1 MFTTKPGSSLHSL
14 YIYCE
19 LLTDLRPS
27 VLFHLHGGVEVP
39 ESQDE
44 QFTGRVQCD
53 KDVLREG
60 RLRLHVSR
68 LRTDDSGLYMCE
80 VFTNYGS
87 STATCRL
94 TVTGTFVVN
103 VTQTSYQAE
112 ENHNITLEWMFTTK
126 PGSSLHS
133 LYIYCELLT
142 DLRTTGLF
150 HLHGGVEVQT
160 GEHFTGRVQ
169 CDKDVLREGRLR
181 LHVSRLRTDDSGLY
195 MCEVDTRYGG
205 STATCRLN
213 VTAAADEPKPQ
224 RPTESPQPESPQPES
239 RGRIGLYVGLGLA
252 AALLIVCTI
261 FAVKFCLSKSTDKK
275 ENDASTDTEAAALP
289 LTQQLKTL
297 QFYQEKMMCIILLLI
312 NLTSC
317 VCGTFVV
324 NVTQTSY
331 QAEENHNITLEWMFT
346 TKPGSSL
353 HSLYIYCELLTDLRA
368 SVLYDL
374 HGGVEVPESQDEQ
387 FTGRVQCDKDVLR
400 EGRLRLH
407 VSRLR
412 TDDSGLYMC
421 EVLTRDGGSTA
432 TCRLNV
438 TGTFVVNVTQTSY
451 QAEEN
456 HNITLEWMFTTKP
469 GSSLHSLYI
478 YCELLTDL
486 RPSVLFH
493 LHEGV
498 EVPESQDEQ
507 FTGRVQCDKDVLRE
521 GRLRL
526 HVSRLRTDDS
536 GLYMCEVST
545 RHGGSTATCRL
556 TVTAAADEPKPQRP
570 TESPQPESPQPE
582 SPQPESPQPESPQP
596 ESPQPE
602 SPQPESPQPES
613 PQPESRGRIV
623 GLGLVAALLFVCAI
637 LFAVKVYLTK

>member
-1 MFTTKPGSSLHSL
+1 MVLDNSKQTPDTGTGTFVVNVTQTSYQAEENHNITLEWMFTTKPGSSLHSL
-14 YIYCE
+14 YIYCQ
-19 LLTDLRPS
+19 LKTDLRPS
-27 VLFHLHGGVEVP
+27 DLFRLDGGVEVP

-68 LRTDDSGLYMCE
+68 LRTDDSGLYMCD
-80 VFTNYGS
+80 VSTHYGG

-94 TVTGTFVVN
+94 TVT
-103 VTQTSYQAE
+103 AA
-112 ENHNITLEWMFTTK
+112 
-126 PGSSLHS
+126 
-133 LYIYCELLT
+133 
-142 DLRTTGLF
+142 
-150 HLHGGVEVQT
+150 
-160 GEHFTGRVQ
+160 
-169 CDKDVLREGRLR
+169 DVLRLR
-181 LHVSRLRTDDSGLY
+181 QQICHKFTNIHNILMAILKSQPT
-195 MCEVDTRYGG
+195 
-205 STATCRLN
+205 ST
-213 VTAAADEPKPQ
+213 TA
-224 RPTESPQPESPQPES
+224 
-239 RGRIGLYVGLGLA
+239 IM
-252 AALLIVCTI
+252 LL
-261 FAVKFCLSKSTDKK
+261 
-275 ENDASTDTEAAALP
+275 
-289 LTQQLKTL
+289 
-297 QFYQEKMMCIILLLI
+297 EKMMCIILLLI

-368 SVLYDL
+368 SVLFHL

-421 EVLTRDGGSTA
+421 EVFTRYGGSTA

-438 TGTFVVNVTQTSY
+438 TVKVCFTKSTDKKENDASTDTEVPREKQLMRTYRTLEKMMCIILLLINLTSCVCGTFVVNVTQTSY

-478 YCELLTDL
+478 YCELKTDL
-486 RPSVLFH
+486 RASGLFH
-493 LHEGV
+493 LHGGV

-536 GLYMCEVST
+536 GLYMCEVFT
-545 RHGGSTATCRL
+545 RYGSSTATCRL
-556 TVTAAADEPKPQRP
+556 TVTAAKPKPVRP
-570 TESPQPESPQPE
+570 NPTCAPQQK
-582 SPQPESPQPESPQP
+582 
-596 ESPQPE
+596 
-602 SPQPESPQPES
+602 
-613 PQPESRGRIV
+613 SRGWIV
-623 GLGLVAALLFVCAI
+623 LYCLLGLTTAAAFLCILGYFLFRHFQPRERRLRQRQRRRLRRRRRRRLRLRGTQTSDSSI
-637 LFAVKVYLTK
+637 NTLNNFKPTQPDP